1 MLDKKQKGF
10 PIDDKDYKYIILSFI
25 KQKKRTG
32 RDDIDDLLLP
42 HLDNELTKEQ
52 KRKRIN
58 NLLNSLSKDNKIKNI
73 SSSTKKSIW
82 IIS

>member
-32 RDDIDDLLLP
+32 RDDIDALLLP
-42 HLDNELTKEQ
+42 HLDNELTKDQ
-52 KRKRIN
+52 KRKKIT
-58 NLLNSLSKDNKIKNI
+58 NLLNSLSKYNKIKNV
-73 SSSTKKSIW
+73 SNSKKKPIW
-82 IIS
+82 VLS

>member
-1 MLDKKQKGF
+1 MLDK
-10 PIDDKDYKYIILSFI
+10 

-52 KRKRIN
+52 K
-58 NLLNSLSKDNKIKNI
+58 
-73 SSSTKKSIW
+73 KKE
-82 IIS
+82 